1 MKFFIHK
8 KIEEI
13 IVYNEQLPEIIGNL
27 VDGIEIVITEPFFP
41 QTQSFY
47 SDKIKKIAD
56 FCMNR
61 DVSVHLPFYDLNLG
75 SIDRNISEYS
85 LRSMVQGIDI
95 ASSLGAKI
103 AVAHLGYNVLSSKSS
118 TAKWFER
125 FAAMKCELEKYATDK
140 GVTVVWENTYEKDM
154 SLFDEMIK
162 VHPDTKLCLDIGHCN
177 CFAEFSAIEFLERYK
192 ERVIHIHLHDNDG
205 IEDSHLAP
213 GKGNIDFTPIMEKI
227 GAYPVQNAVFE
238 LDFDKFTDSVDYISE
253 IFLKRK

>member
-8 KIEEI
+8 KVEDI
-13 IVYNEQLPEIIGNL
+13 IVHNMQMPKIIGDL
-27 VDGIEIVITEPFFP
+27 VDGIEVVITEPFFP
-41 QTQSFY
+41 QNDY
-47 SDKIKKIAD
+47 SDKIGKISD

-85 LRSMVQGIDI
+85 LNSMVQGIDI
-95 ASSLGAKI
+95 ASSLSAKI

-125 FAAMKCELEKYATDK
+125 FAAMKNELEKYAAGK

-154 SLFDEMIK
+154 SLFDEIIK

-177 CFAEFSAIEFLERYK
+177 CFAGFSAVEFLERYK
-192 ERVIHIHLHDNDG
+192 ERVIHIHIHDNDG

-213 GKGNIDFTPIMEKI
+213 GKGNIDFATLMEKI
-227 GAYPVQNAVFE
+227 RAYPVRNAVFE
-238 LDFDKFTDSVDYISE
+238 LDFDKFMDSVDQISE